1 MRNTASFV
9 TDNQTHTKGM
19 LGYCILG
26 SKMFILVFWLVA
38 FLFDSGHTGKWAMRA
53 GRGACSKGQ
62 QDFVT
67 ATLRTEAF
75 LCRSRGTAA
84 THVFL
89 IFCKIS
95 LILFFLLL
103 FLLNS

>member
-1 MRNTASFV
+1 MRNTASVV

-53 GRGACSKGQ
+53 GGGGMQ
-62 QDFVT
+62 QRST
-67 ATLRTEAF
+67 G
-75 LCRSRGTAA
+75 LCDG
-84 THVFL
+84 HV
-89 IFCKIS
+89 KD
-95 LILFFLLL
+95 
-103 FLLNS
+103 